1 MNVPNLNLPILTV
14 IAAVAII
21 LIGVFVVILSITR
34 LNKKQNTVSTRL
46 EEFVL
51 NQDKPKGGSIIR
63 RIMPREIT
71 GSFYNRTFKPFFQK
85 VVNFFGRLAPSNA
98 IQKYEHQ
105 LTIAGN
111 PMGLHAR
118 AFYGMR
124 ILFMFLGILVAILL
138 NYRDRSLNL
147 IHLLLG
153 ALMIILLIYI
163 PTGWLKSLAKQR
175 QDEFRRNLPDALDM
189 LSVCASAG
197 LGFDQSLKKISEN
210 WQTPLGIEIA
220 HVIQEMEIGVSRSDA
235 LRNMAARLD
244 VEEISSFVAI
254 IIQAEGIGMSFAEV
268 LHSQAKQMR
277 ILRQY
282 RAKEIAN
289 KMPAKMIVPL
299 AIFIFPALIAVI
311 LAPMIPTLMN
321 LFV

>member
-1 MNVPNLNLPILTV
+1 MFNLTV
-14 IAAVAII
+14 NTTILAVIIAAAVI
-21 LIGVFVVILSITR
+21 LIGLVVLFISITR
-34 LNKKQNTVSTRL
+34 LGKTQNTVSTRL
-46 EEFVL
+46 QEFVL
-51 NQDKPKGGSIIR
+51 NQDKSPSSNFLR
-63 RIMPREIT
+63 RIIPREIS

-85 VVNFFGRLAPSNA
+85 IMNFFGKLAPGNS

-124 ILFMFLGILVAILL
+124 VLFMFLGLLLAVLV
-138 NYRDRSLNL
+138 NFRDAKLNL
-147 IHLLLG
+147 LHLLLG
-153 ALMIILLIYI
+153 ALLMLLLMYI
-163 PTGWLKSLAKQR
+163 PTLWLNSLVKQR
-175 QDEFRRNLPDALDM
+175 KEEFRRNLPDALDM

-210 WQTPLGIEIA
+210 WPTALGNEIN
-220 HVIQEMEIGVSRSDA
+220 HVIQEMEIGVSRADA
-235 LRNMAARLD
+235 LRNMANRLD
-244 VEEISSFVAI
+244 VEELSSFVSI
-254 IIQAEGIGMSFAEV
+254 IIQAESIGMSFAEV

-321 LFV
+321 LFG

>member
-1 MNVPNLNLPILTV
+1 MNGLNLNFPILTV
-14 IAAVAII
+14 ILAVLVLLVGIFI
-21 LIGVFVVILSITR
+21 LIVSVARLS
-34 LNKKQNTVSTRL
+34 KKQNTVSSRM

-51 NQDKPKGGSIIR
+51 NQDKTKSSNATR
-63 RIMPREIT
+63 RIIPREIT
-71 GSFYNRTFKPFFQK
+71 GSFYNRTLKPFFQK
-85 VVNFFGRLAPSNA
+85 IVNFFGRLAPSNA

-111 PMGLHAR
+111 PMGMHAR

-124 ILFMFLGILVAILL
+124 ILFMVLGFLMAILV
-138 NYRDRSLNL
+138 NYRDRSLNIL
-147 IHLLLG
+147 HFLLG
-153 ALMIILLIYI
+153 ALLIILMIYI

-175 QDEFRRNLPDALDM
+175 KDEFRRNLPDALDM

-210 WQTPLGIEIA
+210 WQTPLGAEIA
-220 HVIQEMEIGVSRSDA
+220 HVIQEMEIGVSRADA
-235 LRNMAARLD
+235 LRNMAGRLD

-299 AIFIFPALIAVI
+299 AILIFPALIAVI

-321 LFV
+321 LFI

>member
-1 MNVPNLNLPILTV
+1 MNAQNLNLPILTV
-14 IAAVAII
+14 IVAIGVI

-34 LNKKQNTVSTRL
+34 LNKKQNTVSNRL

-51 NQDKPKGGSIIR
+51 NHDKPKGGSIIR

-71 GSFYNRTFKPFFQK
+71 GSFYNRTFKPLFQK

-124 ILFMFLGILVAILL
+124 ILFMFLGIMVAILL
-138 NYRDRSLNL
+138 NYRDKSLNL
-147 IHLLLG
+147 LHLLLG

-210 WQTPLGIEIA
+210 WQTPLGFEIA

>member
-1 MNVPNLNLPILTV
+1 MNGLNLNIPILTV
-14 IAAVAII
+14 ILAVAVI
-21 LIGVFVVILSITR
+21 LIGVFVVIVSITR
-34 LNKKQNTVSTRL
+34 LNKKQNTVASRM

-51 NQDKPKGGSIIR
+51 NQDKPKSGGNIR
-63 RIMPREIT
+63 RILPREIT
-71 GSFYNRTFKPFFQK
+71 GSFYNRTFKPLFQK

-138 NYRDRSLNL
+138 NYRDRSLNVL
-147 IHLLLG
+147 HLLLG
-153 ALMIILLIYI
+153 AFMIVLMVYI

-220 HVIQEMEIGVSRSDA
+220 HVMQEMEIGVSRSEA
-235 LRNMAARLD
+235 LRNMANRLD